1 MAILDPLINKKNEL
15 FGTFVTTAGL
25 RSAVA
30 YEVFKNPRVLR
41 SAKFSGK
48 GVMIDMGGKFVVP
61 SNPGDHVPVYDD
73 FVLKYRS
80 TVQHPMAS
88 ESWDKTKRYP
98 GQQLYVATSKAFH
111 QIYFDPTDPQ
121 HILLASLGLT
131 FRKPKELI
139 AWANTWGLKSNT
151 FISQYGMV
159 ETPKDF
165 ITKFENGDYM
175 VNVKTI
181 NHSLA

>member
-30 YEVFKNPRVLR
+30 HEVWKNPRVLR

-61 SNPGDHVPVYDD
+61 SNPGAHVPVYDD
-73 FVLKYRS
+73 FVPKYRS
-80 TVQHPMAS
+80 TVQHPMTS
-88 ESWDKTKRYP
+88 ESWDKNKRYA
-98 GQQLYVATSKAFH
+98 GQSLYVATSKAYR
-111 QIYFDPTDPQ
+111 QIFFDPTDPQ

-131 FRKPKELI
+131 FKSPNEI
-139 AWANTWGLKSNT
+139 VAWGNTWGLKTNM

-165 ITKFENGDYM
+165 ITKYERGDYT
-175 VNVKTI
+175 VNSKTV
-181 NHSLA
+181 NQSLA